1 MKRIVIL
8 AYMVTVLLSCAKNS
22 NEIIVDFPNK
32 DYSVEEKTELISSYA
47 QMLAASLGNSDLRKE
62 IKKEACYM
70 LDGDYD
76 ILAQRIHNVKLTK
89 ENRTVRDLMVNSCVI
104 TRSQMS
110 GFEGNLDELIS
121 EIQRTFPN
129 LQVSVPVHC
138 EAWDAEK
145 FVPLVAFK
153 PYDFDSKTHTTIE
166 AFDVEGNVHVLSAIE
181 EPEFPV
187 IVVSRSERILPN
199 GTSKFDEDAFIE
211 TLNGSPLTKATLA
224 TPTGLHI
231 KHDAANSLGLYWD
244 AINGEGYYV
253 IQRRAYNES
262 DFRNIAACDAS
273 KSFYLNSG
281 LAAGKQYS
289 YQIRHINGSDKSAYT
304 PIITSTVSEREP
316 KEPLKLVWYQLDE
329 STLKIVEP
337 WVDGRPEFRLIVCY
351 RGVTGSNSISVYSK
365 LLNPTRNH
373 IKEGCNPDVTI
384 FPNWDPDIE
393 GSVLTVLWLEEDGL
407 DKEGPEELTIN
418 LMSEQQM
425 GGGSVSAEVSAKYEV
440 ANEYYKLG
448 EGNVYWWHSRSEV
461 FDHGL
466 KYQLGK

>member
-32 DYSVEEKTELISSYA
+32 DYSVEEKTELIRSYA

-70 LDGDYD
+70 FDGDYD
-76 ILAQRIHNVKLTK
+76 ILAKRMHNVKLTK

-153 PYDFDSKTHTTIE
+153 PYDYDSKTHTTIE

-199 GTSKFDEDAFIE
+199 GTSKFDEEAFIE
-211 TLNGSPLTKATLA
+211 TLNGSPLTK
-224 TPTGLHI
+224 LH
-231 KHDAANSLGLYWD
+231 
-244 AINGEGYYV
+244 
-253 IQRRAYNES
+253 
-262 DFRNIAACDAS
+262 
-273 KSFYLNSG
+273 
-281 LAAGKQYS
+281 
-289 YQIRHINGSDKSAYT
+289 
-304 PIITSTVSEREP
+304 
-316 KEPLKLVWYQLDE
+316 
-329 STLKIVEP
+329 
-337 WVDGRPEFRLIVCY
+337 
-351 RGVTGSNSISVYSK
+351 
-365 LLNPTRNH
+365 
-373 IKEGCNPDVTI
+373 
-384 FPNWDPDIE
+384 
-393 GSVLTVLWLEEDGL
+393 
-407 DKEGPEELTIN
+407 
-418 LMSEQQM
+418 
-425 GGGSVSAEVSAKYEV
+425 
-440 ANEYYKLG
+440 
-448 EGNVYWWHSRSEV
+448 
-461 FDHGL
+461 
-466 KYQLGK
+466 